1 MADRISQYSMGTN
14 FGAPGMLPQ
23 QHHQMSQPIQQQQP
37 GLQQESHHPMISF
50 PEQNPQFWQQMQ
62 QMQQMRPQ
70 AFHLLVSAAATDG
83 RASQSPKFGP
93 SATAAVI
100 WSRYRSDER
109 RWAAAA
115 GPSFQQSM
123 HKRNNMLQ
131 TLQNNHS
138 HSRQLELISLAQ
150 NQQNQNG
157 PINLANRVSQPQG
170 GPNLP
175 PPNDMFSSPGMNPS
189 EAMRRPSPSHP
200 MPPSQ
205 SQPQPSNQSGMP
217 MRSRTEI
224 QERVQQLRVS
234 ITQVDAAMHQLQS
247 QRNQHPAGEAVYSA
261 KMRQLQMEKAN
272 RTETLSRLLAAVN
285 SMNNNV
291 NMPSNLNNG
300 SQTNPWQNST
310 MQASF
315 GQGASQPPNHLSS
328 QNNPTHPHQPP
339 HVPNSLAP
347 NNVPPRSGPTP
358 NAPFHTPMGNPTFPF
373 NPNSQQNPGSGPSSN
388 LPNPNGG
395 PPVPMMTF
403 NIPPLDKGRFD
414 GAFRA
419 WCHQKSISIDQ
430 RLLDIGGRPIDL
442 YSLHS
447 YVIQEGGLANV
458 QSKDLWAVIGARMG
472 FVQFPG
478 GPPNDLPK
486 SGPAAAQQLA
496 HVYKEYLAAF
506 DTVYITSLENRRK
519 QLRVNAPPSVS
530 GLPLKNWNPN
540 QLRTILNCADKSSEQ
555 LRAQG
560 LPEQVISFIEANRTQ
575 LQQMITDQ
583 SSFRD
588 IIRPNLGQFDPTG
601 NRPMPTQFPGVSQ
614 PAPSQ
619 PNNPNQGG
627 FPNGPSTNQ
636 PPQNGPGPPRFSRE
650 LLGNAHRFITNLK
663 SEMVQRVPSMSSNVE
678 VSTEQRV
685 EYNDLLE
692 KTNRLAGEF
701 ENKLPIYYAM
711 TKNEDY
717 IKRLVYSIV
726 IVQQQRVMLSWSSP
740 RFIMSLDNLR
750 QNHGQITQ
758 ASDQLN
764 IGLSNVMKAQ
774 GPQPML
780 PGPSN
785 SHAPSNPIPR
795 SGPIPQ
801 PSTSVAIPQQH
812 SSPPQQATSTPTLV
826 PPIQRRPPT
835 LQPPPQSRKKPP
847 PPPTSSQI
855 GPSPTVPPAPTPPP
869 AVSATTPVATPTNSN
884 AAASPQTPKSPKN
897 KVKPKPQT
905 KQRRPSVKGT
915 PTNATSITTTT
926 TTTTEPA
933 QPPPPPTAGVKR
945 PHEGDGSTPSTS
957 ATIPAGPPNTVL
969 SEPSPPKRLK
979 TEWDGEVS
987 QSLLVKKEA
996 VESIRTD
1003 EDANRFFEQTMS
1015 ELMKMSD
1022 EDGQVTT
1029 DISETLDQILK
1040 NYGGL
1045 PAPSTSGDLSANVDG
1060 SVSAPSLLDDFGQY
1074 FDFKSYGEDD
1084 ESESKVNTPDLIPSS
1099 TNPSPESEADPSHHV
1114 SLSDVKLEDLPN
1126 PLHLGTLKE
1135 IDGGESA
1142 YYQSNDWKWDGPM
1155 PTTDQPW
1162 ATFTS

>member
-14 FGAPGMLPQ
+14 FGGPGMLPQ

-37 GLQQESHHPMISF
+37 GLQQESHHPMIGF
-50 PEQNPQFWQQMQ
+50 PDQNPQFWS

-70 AFHLLVSAAATDG
+70 GDMNRNQMVELLRRQNLA
-83 RASQSPKFGP
+83 RQQQQQSFGLGIGQTNGGGQQQP
-93 SATAAVI
+93 FMEQPNQNQPNLPLGFSNMGPGQ
-100 WSRYRSDER
+100 
-109 RWAAAA
+109 

-131 TLQNNHS
+131 TLQNTHG
-138 HSRQLELISLAQ
+138 HIRQLELISLAQ
-150 NQQNQNG
+150 NQQNQ
-157 PINLANRVSQPQG
+157 INLANRVSQPQG

-175 PPNDMFSSPGMNPS
+175 PPNDMFSSPMNPS
-189 EAMRRPSPSHP
+189 EAMRPPSPSHP

-234 ITQVDAAMHQLQS
+234 IPQVDAAMHQLQS

-272 RTETLSRLLAAVN
+272 RTAILSRLLAAVN

-291 NMPSNLNNG
+291 NMPSNLNSG
-300 SQTNPWQNST
+300 SQTNPSPNST

-419 WCHQKSISIDQ
+419 WCHQKAISIDQ

-506 DTVYITSLENRRK
+506 DTVYITSLEKRRK
-519 QLRVNAPPSVS
+519 QLRVNV
-530 GLPLKNWNPN
+530 PLKNWNPN
-540 QLRTILNCADKSSEQ
+540 QLRTILSCADKSSEQ

-601 NRPMPTQFPGVSQ
+601 NRPMPTQLPGVSQ

-663 SEMVQRVPSMSSNVE
+663 SEMVQR
-678 VSTEQRV
+678 
-685 EYNDLLE
+685 
-692 KTNRLAGEF
+692 G
-701 ENKLPIYYAM
+701 I
-711 TKNEDY
+711 
-717 IKRLVYSIV
+717 
-726 IVQQQRVMLSWSSP
+726 
-740 RFIMSLDNLR
+740 
-750 QNHGQITQ
+750 
-758 ASDQLN
+758 
-764 IGLSNVMKAQ
+764 
-774 GPQPML
+774 
-780 PGPSN
+780 
-785 SHAPSNPIPR
+785 
-795 SGPIPQ
+795 
-801 PSTSVAIPQQH
+801 
-812 SSPPQQATSTPTLV
+812 
-826 PPIQRRPPT
+826 
-835 LQPPPQSRKKPP
+835 
-847 PPPTSSQI
+847 
-855 GPSPTVPPAPTPPP
+855 
-869 AVSATTPVATPTNSN
+869 
-884 AAASPQTPKSPKN
+884 
-897 KVKPKPQT
+897 
-905 KQRRPSVKGT
+905 
-915 PTNATSITTTT
+915 
-926 TTTTEPA
+926 
-933 QPPPPPTAGVKR
+933 
-945 PHEGDGSTPSTS
+945 
-957 ATIPAGPPNTVL
+957 
-969 SEPSPPKRLK
+969 
-979 TEWDGEVS
+979 
-987 QSLLVKKEA
+987 
-996 VESIRTD
+996 
-1003 EDANRFFEQTMS
+1003 
-1015 ELMKMSD
+1015 
-1022 EDGQVTT
+1022 
-1029 DISETLDQILK
+1029 
-1040 NYGGL
+1040 
-1045 PAPSTSGDLSANVDG
+1045 
-1060 SVSAPSLLDDFGQY
+1060 
-1074 FDFKSYGEDD
+1074 
-1084 ESESKVNTPDLIPSS
+1084 
-1099 TNPSPESEADPSHHV
+1099 
-1114 SLSDVKLEDLPN
+1114 
-1126 PLHLGTLKE
+1126 
-1135 IDGGESA
+1135 
-1142 YYQSNDWKWDGPM
+1142 
-1155 PTTDQPW
+1155 
-1162 ATFTS
+1162 